1 VSRAARAY
9 VADVE
14 RKDPRAAKAGPK
26 KRAFTLHVNRQVA
39 AQTDKRDQ
47 TTKDAAAYDA
57 MIADRKKAPRKPPTM
72 PANMPQLRSPGSR
85 GLEQTKLTAP
95 AMRWTGEGWVF

>member
-1 VSRAARAY
+1 MSRAARAY

-14 RKDPRAAKAGPK
+14 RKDPRTKAGPK
-26 KRAFTLHVNRQVA
+26 RRAFTLHVNRQIAVVTDRKE
-39 AQTDKRDQ
+39 QTA
-47 TTKDAAAYDA
+47 KDAAAFDA
-57 MIADRKKAPRKPPTM
+57 MCQAGKRTKPPTM

-95 AMRWTGEGWVF
+95 AMRWTGEGWGY